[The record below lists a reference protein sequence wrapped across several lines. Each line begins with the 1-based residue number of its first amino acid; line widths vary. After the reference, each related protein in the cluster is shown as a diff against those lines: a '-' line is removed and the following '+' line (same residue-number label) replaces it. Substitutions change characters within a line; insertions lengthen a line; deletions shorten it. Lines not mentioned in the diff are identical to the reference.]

1 MIETI
6 AILSPI
12 FITLFWSLVL
22 IISYSKENMPKF
34 ILGLFMLAALFLYIV
49 HGIYFLGDHQLY
61 FRFEPIY
68 LFANLSVYPIYY
80 LYIRFLTLKS
90 KLTYHHLLYLAPA
103 LIISLS
109 SNIFGLMLNDAERTF
124 YFEEFL
130 LHRNFNLFETFSA
143 SWFKMVIFII
153 ARIVFIIQVFYTL
166 FNGVILILQHE
177 EDILNTYSNK
187 KIKLV
192 IGVKHINI
200 SLIVAAC
207 TSIILAI
214 IGRDQFFDN
223 GSLLIIPSMIFT
235 LVFFVIGYFGNQI
248 VPVKIPAKCNTI
260 DNSIFDHKTKRELK
274 EKLLNL
280 FNDKKVFKNP
290 SLKLCDVSDS
300 VASDCSNI
308 SKLINEEFKVNFCD
322 FVNQYRISLAK
333 SLILNDSNSKLLLSD
348 IAREAG
354 FNSEESLIRVFKE
367 YEGMTPLKFKEVM
380 TGLDEKESSYA

>member
-1 MIETI
+1 
-6 AILSPI
+6 
-12 FITLFWSLVL
+12 
-22 IISYSKENMPKF
+22 
-34 ILGLFMLAALFLYIV
+34 MLAAFFLYIV
-49 HGIYFLGDHQLY
+49 HGIYFLGDHLLS
-61 FRFEPIY
+61 FSVEPIY

-80 LYIRFLTLKS
+80 VYIQFLTIES
-90 KLTYHHLLYLAPA
+90 KLTYRHLLYLAPA
-103 LIISLS
+103 LIISLAS
-109 SNIFGLMLNDAERTF
+109 FILGLKLNNEERTF

-130 LHRNFNLFETFSA
+130 LNRNFNLFETFSA
-143 SWFKMVIFII
+143 SWFKMVIFIS

-166 FNGVILILQHE
+166 FRGVILILQHE

-192 IGVKHINI
+192 IGVTHVNV

-207 TSIILAI
+207 TSIVLAI
-214 IGRDQFFDN
+214 IGRAPFLDN
-223 GSLLIIPSMIFT
+223 KSLLIIPSIIFT

-248 VPVKIPAKCNTI
+248 VPVKIPDKCEAV
-260 DNSIFDHKTKRELK
+260 DNSIFDQKTKRELK
-274 EKLLNL
+274 EKLLSL

-290 SLKLCDVSDS
+290 SLELCDVSES

-333 SLILNDSNSKLLLSD
+333 SMILDDSNDKLKLSD

-354 FNSEESLIRVFKE
+354 FSSEESLVRVFKE

-380 TGLDEKESSYA
+380 IGLNGKESSFV